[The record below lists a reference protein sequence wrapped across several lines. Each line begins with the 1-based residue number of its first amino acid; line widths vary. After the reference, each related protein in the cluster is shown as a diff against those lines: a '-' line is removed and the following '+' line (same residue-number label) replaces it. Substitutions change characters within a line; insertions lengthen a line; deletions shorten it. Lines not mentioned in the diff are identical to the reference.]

1 MTTRIG
7 INGFGRI
14 GRAVFRIV
22 EKTKDIEVAG
32 INDVTD
38 AATLAHL
45 LRYDS
50 VMGRFSGE
58 IKVDGAALV
67 VNGRR
72 VPITAEKDPEKLP
85 WTSLGA
91 QVVIESTGVF
101 TKRDEC
107 AKHLKAGARK
117 VILTVPPKDEVD
129 ALIVLG
135 VNDEALKPEHA
146 IVSNASCTT
155 NCLAPM
161 AKVLHEAFGIEKGVM
176 NTIHA
181 YTNDQRLLDLPH
193 KDLRR
198 ARAAAVNIIPTTT
211 GAARAVGKVIPALK
225 GKLDGFALRVPVP
238 DGSVVDLTAKLARP
252 TTAAEVNDA
261 LKRAANGPLRG
272 ILAYTEDP
280 IVSTD
285 ILGTSVS
292 CTVDGSLTMVL
303 EKDLVK
309 VVGWYDNEWGY
320 SCRVVDLVRK
330 VAS

>member
-1 MTTRIG
+1 MTRIG

-14 GRAVFRIV
+14 GRAVFRIAAAA
-22 EKTKDIEVAG
+22 KDLEVAG

-50 VMGRFSGE
+50 VFGRFPG
-58 IKVDGAALV
+58 KVAVDGSALV
-67 VNGRR
+67 VDGRR
-72 VPITAEKDPEKLP
+72 VPISAEKDPEKLP
-85 WTSLGA
+85 WASLGA
-91 QVVIESTGVF
+91 QVVVESTGVF
-101 TKRDEC
+101 TTREAC
-107 AKHLKAGARK
+107 AKHLKAGAKK

-129 ALIVLG
+129 ALVVLG
-135 VNDEALKPEHA
+135 VNDAALKPEHA

-198 ARAAAVNIIPTTT
+198 ARAAALNIIPTTT

-225 GKLDGFALRVPVP
+225 GRLDGFALRVPVP

-252 TTAAEVNDA
+252 ATREEVNAALRTAAE
-261 LKRAANGPLRG
+261 GPLRG
-272 ILAYTEDP
+272 ILAYTEEP
-280 IVSTD
+280 LVSTD
-285 ILGTSVS
+285 ILGTTVS

-303 EKDLVK
+303 ERDLVK

-320 SCRVVDLVRK
+320 SCRVVDLVRRL
-330 VAS
+330 AG

>member
-1 MTTRIG
+1 MTRIG

-14 GRAVFRIV
+14 GRAVFRIAH
-22 EKTKDIEVAG
+22 ESRDLEVVG
-32 INDVTD
+32 VNDVTD

-50 VMGRFSGE
+50 VMGRFRGE
-58 IKVDGAALV
+58 VRAEDGALIVDGK
-67 VNGRR
+67 R

-85 WTSLGA
+85 WGVRGA
-91 QVVIESTGVF
+91 QVVVESTGVF
-101 TKRDEC
+101 TKREDC
-107 AKHLKAGARK
+107 AKHLRAGAKK
-117 VILTVPPKDEVD
+117 VVLTVPPKDEVD
-129 ALIVLG
+129 ALVVLG
-135 VNDEALKPEHA
+135 VNDDALRPEHT

-161 AKVLHEAFGIEKGVM
+161 AKVIHEAFGIEKGVM
-176 NTIHA
+176 NTVHA

-225 GKLDGFALRVPVP
+225 GRLDGFALRVPVAN
-238 DGSVVDLTAKLARP
+238 GSVVDLTAKLGKPATREAVNGALRA
-252 TTAAEVNDA
+252 AAE
-261 LKRAANGPLRG
+261 GPLRG

-320 SCRVVDLVRK
+320 SCRVVDLVRRL
-330 VAS
+330 AG